1 MGTRIARRQ
10 ALRAAVGIGA
20 GVALACVMASCGQ
33 QPATTTAAA
42 TSQSPAKA
50 PVALT
55 VWGGTS
61 ITGLQAQAALW
72 NKQNPTTPVTAAP
85 QPSGVTGSTEL
96 QKFLTAEAA
105 GTAADVVYI
114 DRFQLASLAF
124 RGALSPIDSYVAVD
138 KYDLK
143 RFYPEI
149 LKEAYGVD
157 KKLYGL
163 PNSTDDR
170 LMFWNK
176 DAFASAGLDPNKGPA
191 TYADLQQ
198 YAVQLTKSQNGK
210 LTQLGWN
217 YNLPGVGV
225 LYQFGWEY
233 GGHFLSPDGRKS
245 TMNSPQVVAGVQA
258 ILKIVDAMGGA
269 QEIAA
274 FTASF
279 QTKTNDPFINGQ
291 QVMVYG
297 FELGTIAQYKPHMNF
312 GYAMFP
318 VPNAGDKPMTFSGGF
333 AWTTPAKGKHPE
345 EAWKL
350 VRSLVSSD
358 SILAGQQAQQAFN
371 AKAGQGY
378 SVSWSGQPALD
389 QTLVAKFK
397 TGIAAIDTSEQ
408 YALKAMQYT
417 RVRPISPAAQEAW
430 DQLTQAWQQIFYH
443 KETVEQALTTA
454 NQAVQNVLDQ
464 AYAQHG

>member
-1 MGTRIARRQ
+1 MGTRVARRQ
-10 ALRAAVGIGA
+10 VLREAAGIGSGLVLA
-20 GVALACVMASCGQ
+20 GVLAACAQ
-33 QPATTTAAA
+33 QVSATAGAA
-42 TSQSPAKA
+42 TAQSPSKA
-50 PVALT
+50 PLKLT
-55 VWGGTS
+55 VWGGTA
-61 ITGLQAQAALW
+61 ITGLQAQATLW
-72 NKQNPTTPVTAAP
+72 NQQHPTMPVTAAP
-85 QPSGVTGSTEL
+85 QPGGVTGSTEL

-124 RGALSPIDSYVAVD
+124 RGALSPIDHYVDVD

-170 LMFWNK
+170 IMFWNK
-176 DAFASAGLDPNKGPA
+176 DAFTSAGLDPNKGPV

-198 YAVQLTKSQNGK
+198 YAVHLTKSTNGK

-233 GGHFLSPDGRKS
+233 GGHFLADNGRKS
-245 TMNSPQVVAGVQA
+245 TMNSPEVVDGVQA
-258 ILKIVDAMGGA
+258 ILDIVDAMGGA
-269 QEIAA
+269 QKIAA

-279 QTKTNDPFINGQ
+279 QTKTNDPFIAGQ

-318 VPNAGDKPMTFSGGF
+318 VPKAGQKPMTFSGGF
-333 AWTTPAKGKHPE
+333 AWTTPAKSKHPDASWQLMRALISKE
-345 EAWKL
+345 
-350 VRSLVSSD
+350 
-358 SILAGQQAQQAFN
+358 SIVAGQEAQQTFN

-378 SVSWSGQPALD
+378 SVQWSGQPALD
-389 QTLVAKFK
+389 KILIAKFK
-397 TGIAAIDTSEQ
+397 TGIPAVDTAEQ

-443 KETVEQALTTA
+443 KESVQQALTAA
-454 NQAVQNVLDQ
+454 NQAIQNVLDQ
-464 AYAQHG
+464 AYTNHR

>member
-1 MGTRIARRQ
+1 MHTRITRRQ
-10 ALRAAVGIGA
+10 ALRQAAGGGIGIVVA
-20 GVALACVMASCGQ
+20 GVLTACAQQASATSS
-33 QPATTTAAA
+33 ATTAR
-42 TSQSPAKA
+42 SPGKV
-50 PVALT
+50 PLKLT
-55 VWGGTS
+55 VWGGTN
-61 ITGLQAQAALW
+61 ITGLKAQAALW
-72 NKQNPTTPVTAAP
+72 TKQNPTMPLTASP

-124 RGALSPIDSYVAVD
+124 RGALSPIDHYVNVD

-170 LMFWNK
+170 IMFWNK
-176 DAFASAGLDPNKGPA
+176 DAFTSAGLDPTKGPV
-191 TYADLQQ
+191 TYADLKE
-198 YAVQLTKSQNGK
+198 YCLRLTKSKNGK

-233 GGHFLSPDGRKS
+233 GGHFLADNGRKS
-245 TMNSPQVVAGVQA
+245 TMNSPQVIEGVQA
-258 ILKIVDAMGGA
+258 ILNIVDAMGGA
-269 QEIAA
+269 KEIAA

-279 QTKTNDPFINGQ
+279 QTKTNDPFITGQ

-297 FELGTIAQYKPHMNF
+297 FELGTIAQYKPHMSF
-312 GYAMFP
+312 GYGMFP
-318 VPNAGDKPMTFSGGF
+318 VPKAGQKPMTFSGGF
-333 AWTTPAKGKHPE
+333 AWTTPAKSKHPD
-345 EAWKL
+345 ASWQ
-350 VRSLVSSD
+350 VMRALVSKE
-358 SILAGQQAQQAFN
+358 SIIASQEAQQAFN
-371 AKAGQGY
+371 TKAGQGY
-378 SVSWSGQPALD
+378 SVQWSGQPALD
-389 QTLVAKFK
+389 KTLIAKFK
-397 TGIAAIDTSEQ
+397 TGIAAVDTAEQ

-430 DQLTQAWQQIFYH
+430 DQLTLAWQEIFYH
-443 KETVEQALTTA
+443 KETVQQALNTA
-454 NQAVQNVLDQ
+454 NKAIQNVLDE
-464 AYAQHG
+464 AYASHH